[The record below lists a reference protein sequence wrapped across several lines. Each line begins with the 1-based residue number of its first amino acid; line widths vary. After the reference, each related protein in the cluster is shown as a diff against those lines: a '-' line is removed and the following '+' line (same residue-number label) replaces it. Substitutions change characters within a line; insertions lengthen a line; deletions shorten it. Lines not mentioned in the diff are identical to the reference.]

1 VALKIVHFRPA
12 FAAVLSTVCNI
23 VVMSF
28 SSEMK
33 QNKEQFLR
41 EMYTI
46 VDGRFGTLIDSYNVG
61 EKYGFDRETLET
73 IVEYLEAKGLIA
85 SYQGTLYASLTLK
98 GVEYVENI
106 E

>member
-1 VALKIVHFRPA
+1 M
-12 FAAVLSTVCNI
+12 VCNT

-28 SSEMK
+28 AGEMK

-46 VDGRFGTLIDSYNVG
+46 ADGRFGTLIDSYDLG
-61 EKYGFDRETLET
+61 EKHGFDWETLET
-73 IVEYLEAKGLIA
+73 IVAYLEAKGLIS
-85 SYQGTLYASLTLK
+85 SYQGTLYASLTLN

>member
-1 VALKIVHFRPA
+1 VASKIDHFRAA
-12 FAAVLSTVCNI
+12 FASVFSTVNI
-23 VVMSF
+23 TKVMSF
-28 SSEMK
+28 AGEMK

-46 VDGRFGTLIDSYNVG
+46 VDGRFGTLIDSYDVG
-61 EKYGFDRETLET
+61 EKYGFDWETLET
-73 IVEYLEAKGLIA
+73 VVEYLEAKGLIA
-85 SYQGTLYASLTLK
+85 SYQGTLYASLTLN

>member
-1 VALKIVHFRPA
+1 MALKIVHFRPA
-12 FAAVLSTVCNI
+12 FAAVLSTVCNT

-28 SSEMK
+28 SGEMK

-41 EMYTI
+41 EMYALA
-46 VDGRFGTLIDSYNVG
+46 DGRFGTLIDSYDVG

-73 IVEYLEAKGLIA
+73 IVEYLEAKGFIA
-85 SYQGTLYASLTLK
+85 SYEGTLYASLTLN

>member
-1 VALKIVHFRPA
+1 MAPKIVHFRTT
-12 FAAVLSTVCNI
+12 FAAVLSSVCNT
-23 VVMSF
+23 VVMSVAG
-28 SSEMK
+28 EMK

-46 VDGRFGTLIDSYNVG
+46 AAGRFGTLIDSHDLG
-61 EKYGFDRETLET
+61 EKYGFDWETLET
-73 IVEYLEAKGLIA
+73 IVE
-85 SYQGTLYASLTLK
+85 YQGTLYASLTLK